1 MFSIVGRDILIC
13 STLKKQFNPSITK
26 AILGPISDLRT
37 REDKTLSKKLRR
49 IVKKYG
55 GDDAYALVTGA
66 GDGIG
71 REQALEMARNGMN
84 LILVSR
90 SEDKLVQVGKECERI
105 NPNITI
111 TIRSC
116 DFSKAEA
123 KDYKAFFESDKIKG
137 KNLRILVNNVGQI
150 DRTKFFDLTPD

>member
-1 MFSIVGRDILIC
+1 MKAG
-13 STLKKQFNPSITK
+13 K
-26 AILGPISDLRT
+26 AIVYMVGINAISAPVLSFASSYYNINLRERLSGVT
-37 REDKTLSKKLRR
+37 NRER